1 MYFAGLVGHNL
12 LRALAFKEK
21 YLAMDLDFLIAL
33 SGAVAGVTSI
43 ISNFRKPTKK
53 EQLDELEK
61 EIDENIENLSEQI
74 PRSEVEE
81 FKEKVHKASLRSRE
95 KGFVD
100 KNFLIYFAPGVIAIS
115 LFALYI
121 YLIATND
128 SSYQAPESL
137 MTLLK
142 LITGFLFGSLAA
154 KQN

>member
-1 MYFAGLVGHNL
+1 
-12 LRALAFKEK
+12 
-21 YLAMDLDFLIAL
+21 MDVDFLIAL
-33 SGAVAGVTSI
+33 SGAVAGLTSI

-61 EIDENIENLSEQI
+61 EIDDNIDNLSDQI
-74 PRSEVEE
+74 PRSEVED
-81 FKEKVHKASLRSRE
+81 FKNKVHKAGIKSKE

-100 KNFLIYFAPGVIAIS
+100 KNFLIYFAPGVIALS

-128 SSYQAPESL
+128 SSYKAPESL